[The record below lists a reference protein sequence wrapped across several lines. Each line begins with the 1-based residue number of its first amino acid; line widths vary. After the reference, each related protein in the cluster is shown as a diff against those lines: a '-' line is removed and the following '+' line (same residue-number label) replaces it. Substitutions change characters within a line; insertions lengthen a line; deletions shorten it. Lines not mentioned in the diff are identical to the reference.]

1 MEEAELTTLI
11 LIRHAQ
17 NDWVRTGRLAGW
29 TPEVHLNEEG
39 IEQAEALG
47 RRLARANLKAVYSS
61 PLERAV
67 ETAHLVLK
75 HHPDLDLQI
84 EKGIGE
90 VDFGSWTGERL
101 RKLSRTRLW
110 KIVQDYPS
118 NAQFPSGESI
128 HQMQFRV
135 VSALGRL
142 AARHPDGL
150 IAVVSHSDVLKAAV
164 AHYAGMPL
172 DMFQR
177 LVISPASISIIGLHR
192 MGPRIIKLND
202 TSHYDPP
209 ADKTA
214 SD

>member
-1 MEEAELTTLI
+1 LTTLI

-29 TPEVHLNEEG
+29 TPDVHLNEEG
-39 IEQAEALG
+39 IEQAKALG
-47 RRLARANLKAVYSS
+47 RRLAHVNLKAVYSS

-67 ETAHLVLK
+67 ETAHLVLS

-84 EKGIGE
+84 EEGVGE

-101 RKLSRTRLW
+101 RKVSRTRLW
-110 KIVQDYPS
+110 KVVQRYPS
-118 NAQFPSGESI
+118 DARFPSGESI

-135 VSALGRL
+135 VSTLGKL
-142 AARHPDGL
+142 AARHPDGPL
-150 IAVVSHSDVLKAAV
+150 AIVSHSDVLKAAV

-177 LVISPASISIIGLHR
+177 LVISPASISVIELHR

-202 TSHYDPP
+202 TSHYDHP
-209 ADKTA
+209 ADKV
-214 SD
+214 SE

>member
-1 MEEAELTTLI
+1 LTTLI

-17 NDWVRTGRLAGW
+17 NDWVRTGKLAGW
-29 TPEVHLNEEG
+29 TPDVHLNEEG
-39 IEQAEALG
+39 IEQAKALG
-47 RRLARANLKAVYSS
+47 RRLAHVNLKAVYSS

-67 ETAHLVLK
+67 ETAHLVLS

-84 EKGIGE
+84 EEGIGE

-110 KIVQDYPS
+110 KVVQRYPS
-118 NAQFPSGESI
+118 DAQFPSGESI

-135 VSALGRL
+135 ISTLGRL
-142 AARHPDGL
+142 AARHPNGPL
-150 IAVVSHSDVLKAAV
+150 AIVSHSDVLKAAV
-164 AHYAGMPL
+164 AYYAGMPL

-177 LVISPASISIIGLHR
+177 LVISPASISVIRLHR

-202 TSHYDPP
+202 TSHYDQP
-209 ADKTA
+209 ADKTP
-214 SD
+214 D